1 MRNSGTADNTG
12 SGSHAGSLEPIGAPI
27 GRAGAEL
34 VKIVQTISDL
44 EDVVGHA
51 IGSAN
56 STRELRIEELQKL
69 DYVRQKIEG
78 AAEFLNALMRD
89 LPKDWLVDAKHAA
102 RTVALT
108 DLATRLGGGKPVA
121 HPERA
126 LPTTDVYEL
135 FD

>member
-1 MRNSGTADNTG
+1 MRKGGTATHGEMD
-12 SGSHAGSLEPIGAPI
+12 SRSDSLEPIGATI

-34 VKIVQTISDL
+34 TKIVQTISDL

-51 IGSAN
+51 IGSAS
-56 STRELRIEELQKL
+56 STRELKIEELQKL

-102 RTVALT
+102 RAVALT
-108 DLATRLGGGKPVA
+108 DLATRLGGGKPAA

-126 LPTTDVYEL
+126 LPSVDVYEL

>member
-1 MRNSGTADNTG
+1 M
-12 SGSHAGSLEPIGAPI
+12 
-27 GRAGAEL
+27 
-34 VKIVQTISDL
+34 QTISDL

-56 STRELRIEELQKL
+56 STRELKIEELQKL

-89 LPKDWLVDAKHAA
+89 LPKDWLVDAAQAA
-102 RTVALT
+102 RAVALT
-108 DLATRLGGGKPVA
+108 DLANRLGGVKPA
-121 HPERA
+121 AQQERA
-126 LPTTDVYEL
+126 LPRGDIYEL

>member
-1 MRNSGTADNTG
+1 MRKGGTATIAKSDLQ
-12 SGSHAGSLEPIGAPI
+12 ADSLEPIGATI

-34 VKIVQTISDL
+34 IKIVQTISDL

-56 STRELRIEELQKL
+56 STRESRIEELQKL

-89 LPKDWLVDAKHAA
+89 LPKDWLVDAKQPRA
-102 RTVALT
+102 RS
-108 DLATRLGGGKPVA
+108 R
-121 HPERA
+121 
-126 LPTTDVYEL
+126 
-135 FD
+135 